1 LRAAEIFRMTR
12 MSRTSIA
19 RALRM
24 EEIADPEGIVEIAA
38 EIAAD
43 AAAGREVAAV
53 DAGGGTAAAV
63 VVDGMAADTADMEEA
78 GTRPASS
85 FPNRLILLR

>member
-1 LRAAEIFRMTR
+1 
-12 MSRTSIA
+12 
-19 RALRM
+19 
-24 EEIADPEGIVEIAA
+24 
-38 EIAAD
+38 
-43 AAAGREVAAV
+43 V

-85 FPNRLILLR
+85 FPNKLILLR